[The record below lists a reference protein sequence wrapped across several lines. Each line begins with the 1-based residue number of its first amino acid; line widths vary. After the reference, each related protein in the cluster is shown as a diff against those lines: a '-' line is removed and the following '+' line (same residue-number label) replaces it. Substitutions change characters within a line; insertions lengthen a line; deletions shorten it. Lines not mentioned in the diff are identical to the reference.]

1 MFGMALAA
9 PGRHCEEPQ
18 GVRED
23 ARLSTATK
31 QSRDRK
37 AGALAL
43 DCFASLAMTAT
54 EHCSCRNRSE

>member
-23 ARLSTATK
+23 ARLSTGYGDEAI
-31 QSRDRK
+31 QGS
-37 AGALAL
+37 
-43 DCFASLAMTAT
+43 
-54 EHCSCRNRSE
+54 